1 MPAPSPLASAAAVPP
16 GGPPGRS
23 TTLWVGRIAPTVEA
37 PFIVQLLEACGA
49 LQEWKPVTEPES
61 GKFKGFGFVTY
72 AEAEGV
78 VVALQVL
85 QSLKLDG
92 QELALKCNKVRDA
105 CRGHPV
111 WQLGPLLV
119 V

>member
-1 MPAPSPLASAAAVPP
+1 M
-16 GGPPGRS
+16 
-23 TTLWVGRIAPTVEA
+23 GRIAPTVEA
-37 PFIVQLLEACGA
+37 PFIVQLLEACGP
-49 LQEWKPVTEPES
+49 LQEWKPVNEPES

-92 QELALKCNKVRDA
+92 QELALKCNKVGNA
-105 CRGHPV
+105 CRDQPV
-111 WQLGPLLV
+111 CN
-119 V
+119 